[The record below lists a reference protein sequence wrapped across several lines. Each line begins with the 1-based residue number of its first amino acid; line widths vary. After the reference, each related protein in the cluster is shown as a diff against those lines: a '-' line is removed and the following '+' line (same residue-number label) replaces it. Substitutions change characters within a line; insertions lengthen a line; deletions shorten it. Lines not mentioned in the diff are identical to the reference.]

1 MQKSDVNGDNT
12 NPVYK
17 WLKDEKAGLLG
28 LTRVKV
34 CIALTDQRQVLLFT
48 DFIYYPSFFS
58 PSHLIVEL

>member
-34 CIALTDQRQVLLFT
+34 CIALNRSKTGLTL
-48 DFIYYPSFFS
+48 Y
-58 PSHLIVEL
+58 